1 MAHPVLQPLAGM
13 DDGWRQVVLGEAA
26 KPYFGRLLQFLTQEA
41 KCKQVRAC
49 VWGNGSGVR
58 DRSICFLSLWCHA
71 IRTINPHIPQP
82 HPKHKHKLN
91 TRARAADGVPALPAG
106 AQCALALP
114 LGGRAR
120 GGHRAGPLPR
130 AQPGARPRLLR
141 AAPDA
146 AAAEPHEHVQGG
158 TRTRA
163 THTPNHNA
171 ASPGKRPSNY
181 VSKTTY
187 THASPPG
194 HGRRGHP
201 EADAREPGELEPS
214 GRGPPQHRAH
224 RACLA
229 LVYQPPVGLSF
240 IPCFTPSHFPFS
252 QTSRQVRRGQAHSHK
267 GRGWEQFTDAVIRE
281 LDKRKAGLVF
291 LLWGKPAQE
300 KCRSIDKRK
309 HKLITCA
316 HPSPLSATK
325 TSQPFIGSKCFSR
338 CNQALVELGQKPID
352 WNVL

>member
-1 MAHPVLQPLAGM
+1 M
-13 DDGWRQVVLGEAA
+13 
-26 KPYFGRLLQFLTQEA
+26 
-41 KCKQVRAC
+41 
-49 VWGNGSGVR
+49 
-58 DRSICFLSLWCHA
+58 
-71 IRTINPHIPQP
+71 
-82 HPKHKHKLN
+82 
-91 TRARAADGVPALPAG
+91 
-106 AQCALALP
+106 
-114 LGGRAR
+114 
-120 GGHRAGPLPR
+120 
-130 AQPGARPRLLR
+130 
-141 AAPDA
+141 
-146 AAAEPHEHVQGG
+146 
-158 TRTRA
+158 
-163 THTPNHNA
+163 
-171 ASPGKRPSNY
+171 
-181 VSKTTY
+181 
-187 THASPPG
+187 
-194 HGRRGHP
+194 
-201 EADAREPGELEPS
+201 
-214 GRGPPQHRAH
+214 
-224 RACLA
+224 
-229 LVYQPPVGLSF
+229 YQPPVGLSF